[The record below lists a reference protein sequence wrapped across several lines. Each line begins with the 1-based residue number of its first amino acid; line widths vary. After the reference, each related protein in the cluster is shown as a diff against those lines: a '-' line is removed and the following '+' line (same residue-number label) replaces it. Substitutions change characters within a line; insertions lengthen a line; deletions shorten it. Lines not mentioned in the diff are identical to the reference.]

1 MQDHETTGESR
12 SVPQAGAESLRRRR
26 ALISV
31 WVPHKG
37 FLTIRRARVVT
48 ALAGTWNLAQLGPS
62 KTHPFRLTKSL
73 RAVSN
78 MARYSRPLTASGDC
92 HLEIVNSYKW
102 IADPRFGSFKVYVD
116 GKAVGNAPLAS
127 SLKVAVLPGRR
138 TVRVRLWWYLT
149 EIRQ

>member
-1 MQDHETTGESR
+1 
-12 SVPQAGAESLRRRR
+12 
-26 ALISV
+26 
-31 WVPHKG
+31 
-37 FLTIRRARVVT
+37 
-48 ALAGTWNLAQLGPS
+48 
-62 KTHPFRLTKSL
+62 
-73 RAVSN
+73 

-138 TVRVRLWWYLT
+138 TVRVRLWWYLSPLL
-149 EIRQ
+149 EINAPSHGTICLDADIPRAVPFLRRMILMCFLPFRSLSLVVSDPSAATGKSD